1 MDWKGNARQAARMV
15 LGFSLGKALC
25 LETDDTNSPATVILG
40 GQWGLGEDVAAEA
53 FGMLS

>member
-1 MDWKGNARQAARMV
+1 VDWKGNARQAARMV